1 MIGLEKNHYGKRLI
15 RFLRLGK
22 RAEFHEVS
30 EWEVDVFLEGGLNGA
45 YLSGDNSSV
54 VPTDTL
60 KNAVLALAYDLENVS
75 RDGFARA
82 LAEHFLSH
90 YEHLTACDVEV
101 REKLWTRL
109 APEGKPHPHSF
120 VREATGTPFSKARNE
135 LGKSLQRSAGIRDVV
150 MLKTAESAFAGFR
163 KCEFTTLP
171 EATDRILATSLDAE
185 WEYAGEIDDLDS
197 VVIDLMLDVF
207 AGTHSTSVQRTLFQ
221 MGEAALQNFPGLT
234 RIGLSLSNKH
244 YLNIDLSRLGRPAEQ
259 KRIFLPTENPYGCI
273 EAVVVRNV

>member
-1 MIGLEKNHYGKRLI
+1 MIGLEENHYGKRLI
-15 RFLRLGK
+15 RFLRLRK
-22 RAEFHEVS
+22 ATEYHEVS
-30 EWEVDVFLEGGLNGA
+30 EWEVDISLEGGLSGA
-45 YLSGDNSSV
+45 YFSGDNSSV

-82 LAEHFLSH
+82 LGGHFLSQ
-90 YEHLTACDVEV
+90 YQHLTACDVEV

-120 VREATGTPFSKARNE
+120 IRETMGTPFSKVRNE
-135 LGKSLQRSAGIRDVV
+135 LGKPMRRSAGIRGVAV
-150 MLKTAESAFAGFR
+150 MKTAESAFAGFR
-163 KCEFTTLP
+163 KCEFTTLA
-171 EATDRILATSLDAE
+171 EAADRILATSLDAE
-185 WEYAGEIDDLDS
+185 WEYAGEIDDLGS

-207 AGTHSTSVQRTLFQ
+207 AGTHSTSVQRTLFL
-221 MGEAALQNFPGLT
+221 MGEAALRNFPGLN

>member
-60 KNAVLALAYDLENVS
+60 KNAILALAYDLENVS

-109 APEGKPHPHSF
+109 AP
-120 VREATGTPFSKARNE
+120 
-135 LGKSLQRSAGIRDVV
+135 
-150 MLKTAESAFAGFR
+150 
-163 KCEFTTLP
+163 
-171 EATDRILATSLDAE
+171 
-185 WEYAGEIDDLDS
+185 
-197 VVIDLMLDVF
+197 
-207 AGTHSTSVQRTLFQ
+207 
-221 MGEAALQNFPGLT
+221 GLT
-234 RIGLSLSNKH
+234 RTPSFAKPRERRSA
-244 YLNIDLSRLGRPAEQ
+244 R
-259 KRIFLPTENPYGCI
+259 
-273 EAVVVRNV
+273 